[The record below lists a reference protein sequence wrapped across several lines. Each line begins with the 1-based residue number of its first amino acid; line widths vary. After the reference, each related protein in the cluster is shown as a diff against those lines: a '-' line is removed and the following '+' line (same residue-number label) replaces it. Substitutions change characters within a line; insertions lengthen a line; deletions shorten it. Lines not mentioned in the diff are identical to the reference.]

1 MIPSLERAR
10 QRGRELFLT
19 VLGRELVA
27 HRALWIGIALVFL
40 CAAFVWPLMSGEGFT
55 SLQLLLSTGAACG
68 AFTALYL
75 VGLVAVLLSVRS
87 TVFPDTAEGRF
98 FMKLSPLSL
107 AHCFFAS
114 SDPTSCRSAV
124 FFFSTS
130 LRQAMPAASP
140 ACSPAVFALRV
151 FRLMKST

>member
-40 CAAFVWPLMSGEGFT
+40 CAAFVWPLMSGEGCT

-98 FMKLSPLSL
+98 FMKGAFSGFLFAALPALPAIIGAL
-107 AHCFFAS
+107 LLCF
-114 SDPTSCRSAV
+114 
-124 FFFSTS
+124 
-130 LRQAMPAASP
+130 L
-140 ACSPAVFALRV
+140 
-151 FRLMKST
+151 